1 MGAQGARSSPGD
13 CSVKIGPTGHEQGV
27 TKRVLR
33 AGLVLCLLLSAR
45 VAHGDGAFPASMKLF
60 APADRPGVVVL
71 ATNFGLLS
79 THDEGKTWD
88 WVCEHGEGNQATQYL
103 MAAPPSQRMYAVT
116 PDGLAHSDDDACQWT
131 LSDDLAAGT
140 VTDVFADP
148 VNPGRV
154 FSLAIFADQAGQPQ
168 SGLFVSQDAGK
179 TFGAPRYVVPA
190 DAPLYSVE
198 VAASAPDRVYLT
210 TFRATPSPP
219 GAFLL
224 RSDDGG
230 SAWTTIDLRPTTGDR
245 GVRIAAVDPVRP
257 DTIYLRVTG
266 ADDGIAVSTDGGATV
281 TLPLLLSM
289 QLTGFLRRANGD
301 LFVSALDGAEGALY
315 RSTDAG
321 KSFTR
326 LPTRL
331 HIQTL
336 AERGA
341 RLYLATDDV
350 KDGFALAASDDD
362 GATFTPLLHYRD
374 ARPASVC
381 PGLPAMCAASCA
393 NLVAIGIFTPASC
406 ATSATP
412 VAAADSKSPPPSAG
426 CACTA
431 AQDAQLTPALLLAP
445 ALLAVLAAR
454 RRRAA

>member
-1 MGAQGARSSPGD
+1 VKVGAA
-13 CSVKIGPTGHEQGV
+13 GHDQDV
-27 TKRVLR
+27 TLRVLR
-33 AGLVLCLLLSAR
+33 AGLVLCSLLFAR

-60 APADRPGVVVL
+60 APADRPGVIVL
-71 ATNFGLLS
+71 ATNFGLLV
-79 THDEGKTWD
+79 THDDGKAWD
-88 WVCEHGEGNQATQYL
+88 WVCEHGEGNLATQYL
-103 MAAPPSQRMYAVT
+103 MAAPPSQRLYAVT
-116 PDGLAHSDDDACQWT
+116 PDGLAHSDDDACQWA
-131 LSDDLAAGT
+131 LSDDSAAGT

-148 VNPGRV
+148 VDPARV
-154 FSLAIFADQAGQPQ
+154 FSLAIFADQTGLPQ
-168 SGLFVSQDAGK
+168 SGLFVSLDAGK
-179 TFGAPRYVVPA
+179 TFGAPRYVVAA

-198 VAASAPDRVYLT
+198 VAASAPNRLYLT

-219 GAFLL
+219 GGFLL

-230 SAWTTIDLRPTTGDR
+230 STWTTIDLRPATADR
-245 GVRIAAVDPVRP
+245 GVRIAAVDPARP

-301 LFVSALDGAEGALY
+301 LFVSAQDGAEGALY

-341 RLYLATDDV
+341 RLYAATDDV
-350 KDGFALAASDDD
+350 KDGFALGASDDD

-381 PGLPAMCAASCA
+381 PGLPATCAATCA
-393 NLVAIGIFTPASC
+393 NLVALGIFTPASC
-406 ATSATP
+406 SVPASPDAATA
-412 VAAADSKSPPPSAG
+412 SKAPSPGAG
-426 CACTA
+426 CACA
-431 AQDAQLTPALLLAP
+431 AAAAPVTPTLLLAFV
-445 ALLAVLAAR
+445 LLAVLVAR
-454 RRRAA
+454 GKRAQ